1 VPFDGVK
8 RFQQTLYRYGVD
20 ATLTHHVVNGRD
32 ERGQPVTE
40 DSQQSIKVFF
50 HVNTGDERLVMG
62 QHVIGYDAYAL
73 TILDLEIDE
82 GDELEVDGK
91 EYTVNLIVPNRTHQE
106 LHLKRVKT

>member
-1 VPFDGVK
+1 MKPSVT
-8 RFQQTLYRYGVD
+8 RFNQLIYKYGMD
-20 ATLTHHVVNGRD
+20 AKLIHKVMNGRD
-32 ERGQPVTE
+32 ERGQPITE